1 MEQLSYSNAAGSLV
15 SELPSLS
22 ASPGLITFYSGN
34 FTFPSVHELSPK
46 TSSLPR
52 RSYELFTYTYT
63 RVNPLLLSLR
73 LYSTDSRG
81 RWVVVMASQHVI
93 FAETIAAMKKARK
106 RRAYESDSDSE
117 VDYHG
122 NRGHKLKRRA
132 RFAHEG
138 QLVAPS
144 GPEVYREIVN
154 HAGYQ
159 RAIIS
164 RNPPLIDDEGYEID
178 SDDDEEH
185 ILEAMNNAAEF
196 NPYANIRLENVLAPL
211 TAVTDLPTHQTLS
224 RPYTSKT
231 LTELTKQGC
240 SIMQKE
246 NAALWKI
253 KHLQTKLIGDHN
265 WAPCE
270 LMVGPNDIELFND
283 DYVDRT
289 QGSLKSDSSILMLE
303 HTQNEEKAN
312 GYSATN
318 GDGQLLNLHE
328 PRHDSNNSERAD
340 VSMADAGPPPNEV
353 MTTRDSRSNE
363 ERNMNQVSQYGKKDH
378 ESDDP
383 TAKEVGPLP
392 QSNGLVI
399 TQGGT
404 HASNSLAANGRMTN
418 GSTMPGGP
426 ERTNAQITSLN
437 ETVRRTANEI
447 SRPVSVISDSTNDLP
462 IHPMFIPPRSARPD
476 RDLGIPEGEAEDIR
490 RVFQLF
496 VQKQEEVCRGVK
508 RLYEGLLRAERM
520 RNTVLQWSKYEAHA
534 GPNRDMSDGE
544 DWYDKEEWGF
554 EEDLKKG
561 QDEEEDEPQTTKKT
575 RTRR

>member
-1 MEQLSYSNAAGSLV
+1 
-15 SELPSLS
+15 
-22 ASPGLITFYSGN
+22 
-34 FTFPSVHELSPK
+34 
-46 TSSLPR
+46 
-52 RSYELFTYTYT
+52 
-63 RVNPLLLSLR
+63 
-73 LYSTDSRG
+73 
-81 RWVVVMASQHVI
+81 MASQHVI
-93 FAETIAAMKKARK
+93 FAETILAMKKARK

-122 NRGHKLKRRA
+122 NRGHKLKKKA

-138 QLVAPS
+138 QLIAPS

-159 RAIIS
+159 RTIIS

-185 ILEAMNNAAEF
+185 ILNAINNAAEF

-240 SIMQKE
+240 SIMHKE

-270 LMVGPNDIELFND
+270 LMVGPNDIEFFND
-283 DYVDRT
+283 DYIDRT

-303 HTQNEEKAN
+303 HTQNGDKPK
-312 GYSATN
+312 GYSVAN
-318 GDGQLLNLHE
+318 GDGPLLNLPE
-328 PRHDSNNSERAD
+328 PQHDSSNPEKAD
-340 VSMADAGPPPNEV
+340 VSMADDGLPLNGV
-353 MTTRDSRSNE
+353 MTARDSKSNE
-363 ERNMNQVSQYGKKDH
+363 ERNINQTSQYVNRDQEGDGPIAREVDH
-378 ESDDP
+378 PS
-383 TAKEVGPLP
+383 
-392 QSNGLVI
+392 QSNGRVI

-404 HASNSLAANGRMTN
+404 HASDSLAANGQTTN
-418 GSTMPGGP
+418 GSMVPGET

-437 ETVRRTANEI
+437 EIVKRATNDI

-476 RDLGIPEGEAEDIR
+476 RDLGIPEGEAEDMR

-520 RNTVLQWSKYEAHA
+520 RKTVLQWSKYEAHV
-534 GPNRDMSDGE
+534 GSNQDMSDGE
-544 DWYDKEEWGF
+544 DWYDKEEWNL

>member
-1 MEQLSYSNAAGSLV
+1 
-15 SELPSLS
+15 
-22 ASPGLITFYSGN
+22 
-34 FTFPSVHELSPK
+34 
-46 TSSLPR
+46 
-52 RSYELFTYTYT
+52 
-63 RVNPLLLSLR
+63 
-73 LYSTDSRG
+73 
-81 RWVVVMASQHVI
+81 MASQHVI
-93 FAETIAAMKKARK
+93 FSETIIAMKKARK

-122 NRGHKLKRRA
+122 NRGRKLKRGA

-138 QLVAPS
+138 QLAPPS
-144 GPEVYREIVN
+144 GPELYREVVN

-159 RAIIS
+159 RTIIS

-185 ILEAMNNAAEF
+185 ILDAMNNAAEF
-196 NPYANIRLENVLAPL
+196 NPHANIRLENILAPL

-240 SIMQKE
+240 SIMHKE

-270 LMVGPNDIELFND
+270 LMVGPNDIEFFND
-283 DYVDRT
+283 DYVDRP
-289 QGSLKSDSSILMLE
+289 QGSIKPNSDMLMIE
-303 HTQNEEKAN
+303 HAQNEEKPNGYPIAN
-312 GYSATN
+312 GHGRFLSPN
-318 GDGQLLNLHE
+318 E
-328 PRHDSNNSERAD
+328 PRQDSNHTEKAD
-340 VSMADAGPPPNEV
+340 VLMMDAEPPPNKV
-353 MTTRDSRSNE
+353 TNVQVSGASE
-363 ERNMNQVSQYGKKDH
+363 ERGINQASQRNNKAHEKVDLAVKDVPDSLAVH
-378 ESDDP
+378 S
-383 TAKEVGPLP
+383 
-392 QSNGLVI
+392 QRI
-399 TQGGT
+399 
-404 HASNSLAANGRMTN
+404 SNSIAPSDA
-418 GSTMPGGP
+418 
-426 ERTNAQITSLN
+426 ERTNAQFVPLN
-437 ETVRRTANEI
+437 NEVTRRPTNDI

-462 IHPMFIPPRSARPD
+462 IHPMFLPPRSARPD
-476 RDLGIPEGEAEDIR
+476 RDLGIPEGEAEDMR
-490 RVFQLF
+490 RLLQLM

-508 RLYEGLLRAERM
+508 RLYEGLLRANRM
-520 RNTVLQWSKYEAHA
+520 RNTVLQWSKYEAHV

-544 DWYDKEEWGF
+544 DWYDKEEWGL